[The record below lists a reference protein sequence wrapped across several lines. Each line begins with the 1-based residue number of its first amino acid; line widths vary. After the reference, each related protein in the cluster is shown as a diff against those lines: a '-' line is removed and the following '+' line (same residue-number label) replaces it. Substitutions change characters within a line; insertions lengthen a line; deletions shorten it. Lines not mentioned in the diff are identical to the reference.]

1 MTVKR
6 AWLAVLGVAMLGS
19 QAGHLLAY
27 QVRFGAAATQMQSS
41 GVHAYFPGVVRTS
54 LGVIAALVL
63 AGLFLVGVARILS
76 GRPTRPGSAPNLLR
90 LLAVLYTLQLA
101 WFAGQEVGEALLAGM
116 PVDSVAHLLLWG
128 TLGQLPIAVIA
139 AASLRWLMARF
150 ESAITE
156 IRVALATL
164 PTQVS
169 TLRVTVPVWSNLNRD
184 LILRSVAGASLAK
197 RGPPSSL
204 RESHELRGFAVS
216 SRELLISSN

>member
-41 GVHAYFPGVVRTS
+41 GAHAYFPGVVRTS

-63 AGLFLVGVARILS
+63 AGLFLVGLARILS
-76 GRPTRPGSAPNLLR
+76 GRSVRSDSAPNLLR
-90 LLAVLYTLQLA
+90 LVAVLYTLQLA
-101 WFAGQEVGEALLAGM
+101 WFAGQEVGEALLAGL

-128 TLGQLPIAVIA
+128 TLGQLPAAVIA
-139 AASLRWLMARF
+139 AASLRWLVARF

-156 IRVALATL
+156 IRVALAA
-164 PTQVS
+164 VS
-169 TLRVTVPVWSNLNRD
+169 KPLSPRIAIAVSVWRHGNPALM
-184 LILRSVAGASLAK
+184 LRSVAGASLAK

-204 RESHELRGFAVS
+204 
-216 SRELLISSN
+216 LLISSN